1 MIYLKPCP
9 FCGSENVKDLHKW
22 QGSNPSA
29 YIKYQRCNAQSGF
42 YTGDRQERYSAL
54 VAEAAEAW
62 NRRADHDA

>member
-9 FCGSENVKDLHKW
+9 FCGSENVRDFHKW
-22 QGSNPSA
+22 QGPNPSA
-29 YIKYQRCNAQSGF
+29 YIKCQRCNARSGF

-62 NRRADHDA
+62 NRRADNDA